1 MIAAHF
7 EPNPRAVL
15 GGNFPPP
22 DDDDNTE
29 PTIEEARIV
38 ASAIAYLQFK
48 VSDLEEVLTKRK
60 GGRILGWRLALA
72 NCLKGRVRQNSIRK
86 LLGYNRKTMGENQQ
100 RADMWAE
107 HDDEH
112 GDGSFGDL
120 MERLR
125 HAFEADYQVDAPA
138 LEKKLKH
145 YVRIDPD
152 LRRIEEQRREHEAA
166 AAEAEAAAAD
176 LERRAKERAR
186 DLKAQAV
193 AKSLKGVKGAGAIV
207 AEHIG
212 AKKLAATIS
221 DGAIAVIEKTV
232 KADMKAVE
240 KTGKADARGALK
252 LTSELDAAGL
262 RECKKF
268 GLVRESIPH
277 LAPKPDDPPIA
288 PTDLGRRVFLEA
300 VKLKRIRVKK
310 RKAA

>member
-1 MIAAHF
+1 MIAAADF
-7 EPNPRAVL
+7 APNPRAVI

-22 DDDDNTE
+22 DDDDTAE

-38 ASAIAYLQFK
+38 ASAISYLQFK
-48 VSDLEEVLTKRK
+48 VQGLEEVLTKRK

-138 LEKKLKH
+138 LEKKLKA
-145 YVRIDPD
+145 YVKLDPD
-152 LRRIEEQRREHEAA
+152 LRRVEELNRERLAA

-193 AKSLKGVKGAGAIV
+193 AKSLKGVKGAGSIV

-212 AKKLAATIS
+212 AAKLAEKIS
-221 DGAIAVIEKTV
+221 DAAMAVVEKTV
-232 KADMKAVE
+232 KAEAKGGDRR
-240 KTGKADARGALK
+240 TRDD
-252 LTSELDAAGL
+252 LDAAGL
-262 RECKKF
+262 KEATKL
-268 GLVRESIPH
+268 GLVREAIPH
-277 LAPKPDDPPIA
+277 LAPVPKDPPIA

>member
-1 MIAAHF
+1 MIASADF
-7 EPNPRAVL
+7 APNPRAVI
-15 GGNFPPP
+15 GANFPPP
-22 DDDDNTE
+22 DDEDTAE

-48 VSDLEEVLTKRK
+48 VQGLEEVLTKRK

-145 YVRIDPD
+145 YVKIDPD
-152 LRRIEEQRREHEAA
+152 LRRVEELNRERLTA
-166 AAEAEAAAAD
+166 AAEAEAAAIE
-176 LERRAKERAR
+176 LESRAKERAR
-186 DLKAQAV
+186 EAKALAV
-193 AKSLKGVKGAGAIV
+193 GKALRGVKGAAAIV
-207 AEHIG
+207 AEHRG
-212 AKKLAATIS
+212 ATKLAEKIS
-221 DGAIAVIEKTV
+221 DAAMAVVEKVV
-232 KADMKAVE
+232 KAEAK
-240 KTGKADARGALK
+240 GARR
-252 LTSELDAAGL
+252 TMEELDAQGL
-262 RECKKF
+262 KEATKL

-277 LAPKPDDPPIA
+277 LAPRPDDPPIT
-288 PTDLGRRVFLEA
+288 PTDLGRRVFVEA
-300 VKLKRIRVKK
+300 VSQKRIRVKK